1 MRFRRLVLLAVA
13 PLALAA
19 LLGSPAPTGAGVMF
33 NGLTLNALN
42 TNAITF
48 NALAATGT
56 ALADLDGVTVE
67 AVTLPDAAE

>member
-1 MRFRRLVLLAVA
+1 
-13 PLALAA
+13 
-19 LLGSPAPTGAGVMF
+19 MF

-67 AVTLPDAAE
+67 AVTFSDAAE